1 MKITAKRINPFLAAP
16 PPEIRAVLLYGPD
29 SGLVRERAG
38 HLVAN
43 VVDDASDPFRIAEFA
58 AAALRD
64 DPAKLSDEAAAMS
77 LTGGRRVVRVR
88 EATDTVAET
97 VADFLDGVAGD
108 TLVLIEAG
116 ELAARSKLRKLFE
129 AHARAAALACYADEG
144 GTLAAVI
151 RDTLGAHGVTADGD
165 AIAYLTD
172 NLGADRMITRSELE
186 NLALYV
192 DYGGT
197 ASLADALACVG
208 DSAAMTIED
217 VAFAA
222 GGGHPDDLA
231 RALQRA
237 FQDGANPVAVLR
249 MTGRHFQRLHQAR
262 SLITAGEAA
271 EAAVRALRPP
281 VFFKRAEA
289 FRAQLRYWS
298 GTNLASALDSLTR
311 AEIDCKTTGLPAEA
325 VCGQALMA
333 LSAAARR
340 QQRA

>member
-43 VVDDASDPFRIAEFA
+43 VVDDASDPFRVAEFA
-58 AAALRD
+58 AAALHD
-64 DPAKLSDEAAAMS
+64 DPAKLADEAAAMS

-186 NLALYV
+186 KLALYV
-192 DYGGT
+192 DDGGT

-208 DSAAMTIED
+208 DSAQIGLDNLT
-217 VAFAA
+217 FAA
-222 GGGHPDDLA
+222 GGGDHAGAA
-231 RALQRA
+231 RALSRLA
-237 FQDGANPVAVLR
+237 LDGVAPVAALR
-249 MTGRHFQRLHQAR
+249 ALLRHLQRLHLVAGQAAQGGR
-262 SLITAGEAA
+262 VEQ
-271 EAAVRALRPP
+271 AVASLRPP
-281 VFFKRAEA
+281 VYFKRLDG
-289 FRAQLRYWS
+289 FRAQ
-298 GTNLASALDSLTR
+298 AR
-311 AEIDCKTTGLPAEA
+311 AWRPAHLVTAMDLVSEAELDCKTTGLPAAPIAARA
-325 VCGQALMA
+325 VMRVTE
-333 LSAAARR
+333 AARR
-340 QQRA
+340 AR